1 VNVSL
6 LLPILVGYVALAL
19 QATLVPHVGIADIR
33 PDLPIVATVMIALGR
48 GAGAGTTAG
57 FLIGLGQDLTNPAFL
72 GLNALSKS
80 LLGYG
85 LGTLRE
91 RFDAGTMV
99 THVAVLFVATIAH
112 DLLYLTIYMRL
123 VLSEMMLALVT
134 RTLPTAL
141 YTAFVG
147 VWAFALM
154 SAMTGRRSS
163 RFGRSR
169 IASH

>member
-1 VNVSL
+1 MKV
-6 LLPILVGYVALAL
+6 LLPIVVGYVTLAL
-19 QATLVPHVGIADIR
+19 QATLVPHAGIAGIR

-48 GAGAGTTAG
+48 GAGAGTVAG
-57 FLIGLGQDLTNPAFL
+57 FLIGLGQDLTTPAFL

-91 RFDAGTMV
+91 RFDAGTPV
-99 THVAVLFVATIAH
+99 THVAILFVATIVH
-112 DLLYLTIYMRL
+112 DFLYLMIYMRL

-147 VWAFALM
+147 VWAFALVAAM
-154 SAMTGRRSS
+154 SGRRSS

-169 IASH
+169 LTSH